1 MMFGFSYWCK
11 VYPEEDFI
19 NKTTPIIQFGFL
31 FIERKRRKRNLNKLK
46 MRIETIET
54 DTIEVNII

>member
-1 MMFGFSYWCK
+1 MFSFNYWCK
-11 VYPEEDFI
+11 VYPEEQAI
-19 NKTTPIIQFGFL
+19 KKTIPIIQFRFL

-54 DTIEVNII
+54 DTIELNII

>member
-1 MMFGFSYWCK
+1 MMFSFSYWCK
-11 VYPEEDFI
+11 VYPEEQAI
-19 NKTTPIIQFGFL
+19 KKTTPIIQFGFL

-54 DTIEVNII
+54 DTIELNII